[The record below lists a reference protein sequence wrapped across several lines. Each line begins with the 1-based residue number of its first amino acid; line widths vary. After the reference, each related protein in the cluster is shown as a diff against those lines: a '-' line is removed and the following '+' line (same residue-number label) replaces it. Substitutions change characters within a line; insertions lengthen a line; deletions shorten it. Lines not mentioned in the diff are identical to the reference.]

1 VTDFRYAQFCPLAR
15 VAEIFGERWTLLIMR
30 DLFVGPQRFS
40 DLRRRLPGISAS
52 VLSQRLHR
60 LETNGLVRRG
70 TLPPPGR
77 ADIIELTELGASFE
91 DAMTELIRFGL
102 RFVGPPEAAD
112 HIEPS
117 WLGMG
122 LAAVARQTSTPA
134 HRFVVFIPDGDDEV
148 VLWVQGGRR
157 GVVVEALAAGAR
169 PASEATVRGD
179 PFDIFA
185 FASGALSVDAARS
198 SEALELEGDLEAL
211 AKFHQLFDMSLVG
224 SALQTPLDLL
234 SACTNT

>member
-1 VTDFRYAQFCPLAR
+1 MTDFRYAQFCPLAR

-91 DAMTELIRFGL
+91 DAMTLTKQGDEDLVDL
-102 RFVGPPEAAD
+102 L
-112 HIEPS
+112 IEP
-117 WLGMG
+117 
-122 LAAVARQTSTPA
+122 
-134 HRFVVFIPDGDDEV
+134 DN
-148 VLWVQGGRR
+148 
-157 GVVVEALAAGAR
+157 
-169 PASEATVRGD
+169 
-179 PFDIFA
+179 
-185 FASGALSVDAARS
+185 
-198 SEALELEGDLEAL
+198 DL
-211 AKFHQLFDMSLVG
+211 
-224 SALQTPLDLL
+224 
-234 SACTNT
+234 